1 MQVSGKAERG
11 NKPDHQVVKQEQVQ
25 VPTID
30 LLVHIVKPL
39 SFYQKPEDFVPQ
51 KRLPTKY
58 TIYYKTMKLAKEK
71 KVGRKA
77 EHFITYTYLSFRRQ
91 ILQAVAKSTILTE
104 LCAVPLSRC
113 KKFSNC

>member
-11 NKPDHQVVKQEQVQ
+11 NKPDHQVVKQEQVR

-71 KVGRKA
+71 KSREKSRAFYHIHVFVLQKA
-77 EHFITYTYLSFRRQ
+77 NS
-91 ILQAVAKSTILTE
+91 AS
-104 LCAVPLSRC
+104 SG
-113 KKFSNC
+113 